1 MGYRTTGK
9 QQRSTER
16 SNSTGNGSGNKAKAT
31 AITEYTKAH
40 TDNIVKM
47 NKKYNE

>member
-16 SNSTGNGSGNKAKAT
+16 SNSNGSGNKAKAT